1 MIDNQLSFT
10 QSVVFDNIKNILE
23 NSMIKISSEASQ
35 YETIDI
41 LRSAERYLNAK
52 QELDRFE
59 SYPLYE
65 PSVISKAG
73 ITDREKIY
81 MYHENKYLIPRNK
94 RNLVLKYKRELIIKE
109 YEEQNDYYREL
120 IGKPPVNEKES
131 EYFYLTESQMKF
143 YDIDEVR
150 PIHDYPSEIISKL
163 ERKIIPD
170 LIANNPDKKYLQH
183 MGSKS
188 VDLVTARNAKNFQ
201 IIYFDSD
208 IDKMF
213 IDKFFETYTVCRD
226 YYVSVIYNSDLKS
239 VYPYYDN
246 FIAMNIMMMTIQRFI
261 VDIIQ
266 MSVDRDFFD
275 LMSVKKMFNVYGLP
289 FFETLPMDYQR
300 IIIKHLNIM
309 VRTKS
314 TDQCLYDIANTL
326 MYERISVYKYFLV
339 KERLMDDNGIPIMA
353 TKKITNDDGTTT
365 EVPDYEKMYDVYF
378 QSTDIMDN
386 NTILAI
392 EDKTNRY
399 EYKEVTEEDDLWW
412 DDADLKKELYER
424 EFNYIDTKY
433 IGISI
438 SYNLTKILYESIY
451 FLNML
456 IDNKDVKTDIDTRL
470 FNEDAMHEGTD
481 YLYIKLERITDTP
494 ISIFDSIVIL
504 ATLLCKKNS
513 MKGNILVKPAEILS
527 VLGFN
532 FEANFDLINKK
543 IRENPRI
550 FKHPEIT
557 KYLNL
562 LNIETVEDIN
572 NLYNNF
578 KNFANF
584 CIEQMNTT
592 NDIKVFRAYQDL
604 YRTLMIKKETT
615 KAFKLNNGLVA
626 ISYMEYV
633 RDKLPHIA
641 DYIDSLE
648 KDECGVIIEHIL
660 GKLNELIPSLT
671 YLSTLNGVNN
681 NIVECIIELIKFFK
695 SYTVDL
701 RNLNVVYVFD
711 DPYWNRIR
719 SIENINLHVKI
730 QPREKP
736 QEYNDINFVH
746 SNYDVREKVR
756 LSYVNAL
763 DDDGNGTMDKMLMS
777 YNMFNTRTNNNDK
790 INVRDKLQI
799 IYD

>member
-1 MIDNQLSFT
+1 MIDNQLAFT
-10 QSVVFDNIKNILE
+10 QSVVLDNIKTILE
-23 NSMIKISSEASQ
+23 NSIIKLSADASK

-41 LRSAERYLNAK
+41 LRSAEKYLNAK

-59 SYPLYE
+59 SHPLYE
-65 PSVISKAG
+65 PSVIAKAG
-73 ITDREKIY
+73 ITDKEKIY
-81 MYHENKYLIPRNK
+81 NYHENKYLIPRNK
-94 RNLVLKYKRELIIKE
+94 RDLVLKYKRELIIKE

-120 IGKPPVNEKES
+120 IGRPPIDEDES
-131 EYFYLTESQMKF
+131 EFIYLTESQMKF
-143 YDIDEVR
+143 YDIDEIR

-170 LIANNPDKKYLQH
+170 LIEQYPEKTYLKH
-183 MGSKS
+183 MGSKA
-188 VDLVTARNAKNFQ
+188 VDLVTARTAKNFQ

-213 IDKFFETYTVCRD
+213 IDKFFETYNICRD
-226 YYVSVIYNSDLKS
+226 YYISVIYNSDLRS
-239 VYPYYDN
+239 VYDYYDN
-246 FIAMNIMMMTIQRFI
+246 FIAMNIMMMTIQRFVI
-261 VDIIQ
+261 DIIQ

-275 LMSVKKMFNVYGLP
+275 LMSIKKMFNVYGIP
-289 FFETLPMDYQR
+289 FFESLPLDYQR

-339 KERLMDDNGIPIMA
+339 KERLMDENDIPIEA
-353 TKKITNDDGTTT
+353 TKTIINEDGTTS
-365 EVPDYEKMYDVYF
+365 EAPDYEKIYDVYF

-392 EDKTNRY
+392 EDKSNRY
-399 EYKEVTEEDDLWW
+399 EYKEVTEEDELWW

-456 IDNKDVKTDIDTRL
+456 IDNKDIKTNIDDRL
-470 FNEDAMHEGTD
+470 FNDDAMHEGTD

-504 ATLLCKKNS
+504 AALLCKKNS
-513 MKGNILVKPAEILS
+513 MKGNILVKPAQILS

-550 FKHPEIT
+550 FKNQEIT

-562 LNIETVEDIN
+562 LNIQSVEDIN
-572 NLYNNF
+572 TLYTNF

-592 NDIKVFRAYQDL
+592 DDVKVFRAYQDL
-604 YRTLMIKKETT
+604 YKTLMIKKETT
-615 KAFKLNNGLVA
+615 KAFKMNNGLVA
-626 ISYMEYV
+626 ITYMEYV
-633 RDKLPHIA
+633 RDKLPYIA

-681 NIVECIIELIKFFK
+681 NIVDCIIELIKFFK

-701 RNLNVVYVFD
+701 RNLNVVYIFD

-719 SIENINLHVKI
+719 TVENVDLHVKI

-736 QEYNDINFVH
+736 LEYNDINFIS
-746 SNYDVREKVR
+746 SNYNINEKVN
-756 LSYVNAL
+756 LSYVNAI
-763 DDDGNGTMDKMLMS
+763 DIGDNGTMDRMLMRYS
-777 YNMFNTRTNNNDK
+777 MINNKIYNDDK
-790 INVRDKLQI
+790 INLRDKLQI